1 LFQCL
6 VETFAQLVV
15 DLRGPVSFRVG
26 DLLVH
31 GEHAGEH
38 FLRLQRGQH
47 RLERVIHSQQ
57 MRRAAS
63 TGQRQHYLVRQGAL
77 RQQVL
82 SGESRTRSRL
92 ISTCC
97 ASRRPRT

>member
-1 LFQCL
+1 MSTFGSIGFGLRARARGQLFQGL
-6 VETFAQLVV
+6 VEAFAQLVV
-15 DLRGPVSFRVG
+15 DLR
-26 DLLVH
+26 
-31 GEHAGEH
+31 
-38 FLRLQRGQH
+38 
-47 RLERVIHSQQ
+47 
-57 MRRAAS
+57 RAAA